1 MATYT
6 NLFKEAALWYFQ
18 WRNALASEIC
28 RNGLRFLGGKSG
40 CKEGDKRMPYARISM
55 MEFNSP
61 GDMETAEED
70 YQRIRE
76 ETFPGIQ
83 MTINVRTGPQ
93 SLLSLGVYPDQETA
107 QANLEGRKKAVED
120 PEWVKDTF
128 YYEGE
133 VSFWKID

>member
-1 MATYT
+1 MEK
-6 NLFKEAALWYFQ
+6 LKSLYFV

-28 RNGLRFLGGKSG
+28 RNGLRFLSRKSG
-40 CKEGDKRMPYARISM
+40 CTKGDKRMPYARISM

>member
-1 MATYT
+1 
-6 NLFKEAALWYFQ
+6 
-18 WRNALASEIC
+18 
-28 RNGLRFLGGKSG
+28 
-40 CKEGDKRMPYARISM
+40 MPYARISM

-61 GDMETAEED
+61 EDMETAEED

-133 VSFWKID
+133 VSFWEID

>member
-1 MATYT
+1 MA
-6 NLFKEAALWYFQ
+6 
-18 WRNALASEIC
+18 
-28 RNGLRFLGGKSG
+28 
-40 CKEGDKRMPYARISM
+40 YARITMTEATS
-55 MEFNSP
+55 
-61 GDMETAEED
+61 AEELNAREEA
-70 YQRIRE
+70 YKLIRE
-76 ETFPGIQ
+76 EVFPGIQ

>member
-1 MATYT
+1 MRYDFFYAKRDLY
-6 NLFKEAALWYFQ
+6 
-18 WRNALASEIC
+18 
-28 RNGLRFLGGKSG
+28 GLPCWLKPVWTSCFDT
-40 CKEGDKRMPYARISM
+40 EGDESMAYARISM
-55 MEFNSP
+55 VEFNSP
-61 GDMETAEED
+61 EEMETAEED

-120 PEWVKDTF
+120 PKWVKDTF
-128 YYEGE
+128 YYEGD
-133 VSFWKID
+133 VSYWKID

>member
-1 MATYT
+1 
-6 NLFKEAALWYFQ
+6 
-18 WRNALASEIC
+18 
-28 RNGLRFLGGKSG
+28 
-40 CKEGDKRMPYARISM
+40 M

-61 GDMETAEED
+61 EDMETAEED

-107 QANLEGRKKAVED
+107 QA
-120 PEWVKDTF
+120 
-128 YYEGE
+128 
-133 VSFWKID
+133 I

>member
-1 MATYT
+1 MATYA
-6 NLFKEAALWYFQ
+6 NLFLEAALWHFQ

-40 CKEGDKRMPYARISM
+40 CTEGDKRMPYARISM

>member
-1 MATYT
+1 MA
-6 NLFKEAALWYFQ
+6 
-18 WRNALASEIC
+18 
-28 RNGLRFLGGKSG
+28 
-40 CKEGDKRMPYARISM
+40 YARISM
-55 MEFNSP
+55 TEGNS
-61 GDMETAEED
+61 AEELD
-70 YQRIRE
+70 EGEEAYKLIRE
-76 ETFPGIQ
+76 EAFPGIQ

>member
-1 MATYT
+1 MA
-6 NLFKEAALWYFQ
+6 
-18 WRNALASEIC
+18 
-28 RNGLRFLGGKSG
+28 
-40 CKEGDKRMPYARISM
+40 YARITMTEATS
-55 MEFNSP
+55 
-61 GDMETAEED
+61 AEELNAGEEA
-70 YQRIRE
+70 YKIIRE
-76 ETFPGIQ
+76 EVFPGIQ

>member
-1 MATYT
+1 MA
-6 NLFKEAALWYFQ
+6 
-18 WRNALASEIC
+18 
-28 RNGLRFLGGKSG
+28 
-40 CKEGDKRMPYARISM
+40 YARISM
-55 MEFNSP
+55 VEFNSP
-61 GDMETAEED
+61 EEMEIAEKD

-120 PEWVKDTF
+120 PKWVKDTF
-128 YYEGE
+128 YYEGD
-133 VSFWKID
+133 VSYWKID